1 MLRSLISEDQTEIL
15 KEIRDVSYEEALRGK
30 DKNGIPYL
38 KHIFELHYKIFG
50 ETCSSCP
57 GKITGYIQKLKNY
70 NPKKKMEIIKSEF
83 QLQEGV
89 IIPIAGTS
97 DVYSKHNLTDEVAV
111 QLLAQNPNR
120 KSLFSKLPENVEELI
135 EDYISELEVSGT
147 KDKGGDDQDDTL
159 VSIGNDKV
167 TVEEALS
174 LLEIINIKTKAN
186 TVVGVGKKI
195 KELTPELLKELTLIA
210 SDFVSM
216 KQSLTQTTE
225 GVKSI
230 DELRAEYET
239 ALSAFQELEV
249 SGTKDKGGDDQDDTL
264 VSIGNDK
271 VTVEEALSLL
281 EIINIKTKA
290 NTVVGVG
297 KKIKELTPEL
307 LKELTLI
314 ASDFVSMKQSL
325 TQTTEGVKSIDELR
339 AEYETALSAFQE
351 LEVAGTEDEKA
362 VAFKALED
370 AQIALEEAEKLIN
383 KGE

>member
-249 SGTKDKGGDDQDDTL
+249 
-264 VSIGNDK
+264 
-271 VTVEEALSLL
+271 
-281 EIINIKTKA
+281 
-290 NTVVGVG
+290 
-297 KKIKELTPEL
+297 
-307 LKELTLI
+307 
-314 ASDFVSMKQSL
+314 
-325 TQTTEGVKSIDELR
+325 
-339 AEYETALSAFQE
+339 
-351 LEVAGTEDEKA
+351 AGTEDEKA